1 MTDLLYM
8 TDAYLRD
15 FEATVTAVNGQE
27 VILDRTAFTRA
38 VEDNPTTWDG

>member
-15 FEATVTAVNGQE
+15 FDALSPRWTAKRSSS
-27 VILDRTAFTRA
+27 IARHSTRA